1 MKRHLI
7 SDEMTKKNEHKVC
20 TGTGLSILGNCRAL
34 VGERRDASESERRD
48 FKRPKLQTQQPP
60 QAQETSTKIE
70 DDTDHS
76 RTKNNDSDKSDSKLR
91 YLDLV
96 SSAANLIEK
105 QAEKRSKEQQQEDAA
120 SSSSVVSIVRRSRS
134 ESLSS
139 EHSIY
144 RSYEME
150 FPNFPQ
156 LPSCTNDSKMR
167 RLIRPPRLPTASD
180 LPLQTTSAINCMLET
195 RSYGDIPGQQ
205 RGYNSN
211 KNKSN
216 SGNQNMHSIDKEL
229 TSSIRIKSVIYQ

>member
-7 SDEMTKKNEHKVC
+7 CDEMTKKNEHKVC
-20 TGTGLSILGNCRAL
+20 TGTGLAILGNCRAL
-34 VGERRDASESERRD
+34 VGEGRDASESERRD

-76 RTKNNDSDKSDSKLR
+76 PSKNNDGDKSDSKLH

-105 QAEKRSKEQQQEDAA
+105 QEEKRSKEQQQEDAA
-120 SSSSVVSIVRRSRS
+120 SSSSVVSLVRRSRS
-134 ESLSS
+134 ESLCS

-156 LPSCTNDSKMR
+156 LPSCNDTKMR

-195 RSYGDIPGQQ
+195 RRYGDLPGQQ
-205 RGYNSN
+205 GGYNSS

-216 SGNQNMHSIDKEL
+216 SGNQNMHSIDAEL
-229 TSSIRIKSVIYQ
+229 PSSIRIKSVIYQ